1 MKKKNID
8 CRGMLLVF
16 LAAAILIF
24 AHCSPVAAAEAI
36 VLGDER
42 TDGYMP
48 LLDGKLLDKF
58 LLESMD

>member
-24 AHCSPVAAAEAI
+24 AHCSPAAAVEAI
-36 VLGDER
+36 VLAMSVR
-42 TDGYMP
+42 P
-48 LLDGKLLDKF
+48 SAPVRAPGKYNANK
-58 LLESMD
+58 